1 MIPNKKGI
9 KLLDV
14 ACASGDFIYYL
25 NRSKNNLTLSGL
37 DYAPELLKLAKK
49 KNPSTLFYKG
59 NLKNNINLK
68 KKFDYVTC
76 LGTMSAF
83 DNWHN
88 PMKNLFNF
96 CKKGGFIIFYDPIN
110 LYGIERFLSK

>member
-1 MIPNKKGI
+1 MINIKDNYLKNNKTYLNKKIFVKEYFKEINKMIPNKKGI

-49 KNPSTLFYKG
+49 
-59 NLKNNINLK
+59 I
-68 KKFDYVTC
+68 
-76 LGTMSAF
+76 
-83 DNWHN
+83 HQIH
-88 PMKNLFNF
+88 
-96 CKKGGFIIFYDPIN
+96 FIKVI
-110 LYGIERFLSK
+110 